1 MPLAR
6 PNRRSQRRECAHL
19 LYGRIVEQARH
30 PAFYAECGV
39 PDTIDG
45 RFDMIVLHAVLV
57 LRRLRREGEEG
68 RALGQATFDVMMDD
82 MDRSLREM
90 GVGDLG
96 VGRRVKAMARAFY
109 GRAEAYEAALEAGG
123 GALDDAV
130 RRNLFGPVAPPPDAS
145 SAIAAYARLEAAALD
160 SQAGGDLLA
169 GEVRFGGPP
178 PCAAAPE

>member
-6 PNRRSQRRECAHL
+6 PNRRSQLRECAYR
-19 LYGRIVEQARH
+19 LYGRIVEQARR

-68 RALGQATFDVMMDD
+68 RALGQETFDAMMDD

-109 GRAEAYEAALEAGG
+109 GRAEAYEAALAAGG

-130 RRNLFGPVAPPPDAS
+130 RRNLFGTVAPPPDAIS
-145 SAIAAYARLEAAALD
+145 SIAAYVRLEAAALD

-178 PCAAAPE
+178 PCDAAPE